1 MRVNESKLDRA
12 LREAFAGTDAER
24 RVVVRQAMDLA
35 DSGQVTRDRG
45 VALTVDEVV
54 RNLAD
59 APDERVANRW
69 NWWMGA
75 LEVAYGGYAAFQVR
89 RYEKEE

>member
-1 MRVNESKLDRA
+1 MNESELDRA
-12 LREAFAGTDAER
+12 LRETFTGSDAER

-35 DSGQVTRDRG
+35 DSGQAAQDRG
-45 VALTVDEVV
+45 APLTVEEVV
-54 RNLAD
+54 ENLQD

-75 LEVAYGGYAAFQVR
+75 LEVAYGGYEAFQVR
-89 RYEKEE
+89 RYEK